1 MSTLKV
7 GAIKGV
13 SASSDAITIN
23 NDGTCTA
30 NLTNKSGKNLIIN
43 GAMLVAQR
51 GTSSTSEGYHTVD
64 RFDTDFNGT
73 NENPTQAQVDVSSG
87 DTPYTLGFT
96 KAWKITNGNQSSV
109 DATDWMRIRQRIEAQ
124 NVRNSGWNYK
134 SSSSYITIQFW
145 ARSSVAQT
153 FYLSIKSYDGTGQT
167 YSHPF
172 ALSANTWTK
181 ITHSI
186 PGNTNLDFDNNDD
199 LGLDVQWAL
208 YYGTDYTDNSK
219 ADDSWGT
226 HDAAAQTKDNTST
239 WWSTNDATFELTGVK
254 IELGSI
260 ATDFEQKTF
269 AEELTLCHRYCNA
282 ILQYGTGDTSSNRI
296 YNQDYAGGNGMAVR
310 SIPRMRLEPTITYS
324 IANGAISADY
334 SSNDFIQLYDSGDS
348 NFHIYDVIC
357 EAEI

>member
-96 KAWKITNGNQSSV
+96 KAWKITNGNQTSI

-145 ARSSVAQT
+145 VRSSIAQT

-172 ALSANTWTK
+172 ALTANTWTK

-186 PGNTNLDFDNNDD
+186 PGNTNLDFDNDAG

-226 HDAAAQTKDNTST
+226 HDATAQTKDQTST
-239 WWSTNDATFELTGVK
+239 WWSTNNATFELTGVK
-254 IELGSI
+254 IELGST
-260 ATDFEQKTF
+260 ATDFEQKTY

-282 ILQYGTGDTSSNRI
+282 ILQYGTGDIASNRI
-296 YNQDYAGGNGMAVR
+296 YNHDYAGGNGFVVQ
-310 SIPRMRLEPTITYS
+310 SIPRMLAEPTITYS
-324 IANGAISADY
+324 ISGGTISADY
-334 SSNDFIQLYDSGDS
+334 SSNDRIAMYDAGDN
-348 NFHIYDVIC
+348 NFYIYDVLC